1 MKRAAGCGEEE
12 VKARNKRLSI
22 RPLRCYHK
30 RLSRGKQFLNML
42 KVVCISVFASLT
54 LISSAFPTLADI
66 SVMPV
71 SEIREGMRGTARSV
85 FQGSQPEEFN
95 VEILGVLPNWIGP
108 GQDMIVGK
116 LSGANAERTFVF
128 AGMSGSPVYIN
139 GKLVGAIS
147 YSFPFAKEPICGI
160 TPFEQMRS
168 LVEAGP
174 PANGH
179 ARQPVS
185 FSLADLAADRAA
197 PNVGNLSTQGRA
209 ANVFD
214 SALSSVAGQSFVRI
228 ATPATFSG
236 ISQGALDLIAPEFE
250 RAGFVPIAA
259 AGGDGR
265 ISGLKKADATTLLAG
280 DSVVVHLSRGDIQI
294 AAAGTVTHRDGNK
307 IYAFGHPFFSLG
319 SADLPMSE
327 SHVVTVVP
335 NANTSFKLA
344 VSDAMVGAMT
354 QDRATGIYGLLGREP
369 QMLPVTIRIKTS
381 RGRKETVRFET
392 AVDELLT
399 GLILNA
405 GVANTLIGNE
415 RGIGESTIDVG
426 GEIRVRGGDPL
437 KLSRRFVG
445 PQATGLTA
453 AAVSVPVTAL
463 LRAGFDG
470 LEIAGVDIDLSVTEG
485 SRTAVIDRLSI
496 DRNRVRAGETI
507 ELTVSERSEN
517 GEIIIRKVPVTVP
530 AAATPGPLSIT
541 VADGG
546 AAQQASAVTHFTP
559 RSTAE
564 FVSTYNRLKRSDR
577 LYLMISRPAA
587 GVVIGVSEM
596 PGLPPSVLATINS
609 QRSAGTAKPTTN
621 AVLHEY
627 QLPQADMVVT
637 GSQSLT
643 IEVVP

>member
-1 MKRAAGCGEEE
+1 
-12 VKARNKRLSI
+12 
-22 RPLRCYHK
+22 
-30 RLSRGKQFLNML
+30 ML
-42 KVVCISVFASLT
+42 KVVCISVVAFLAL
-54 LISSAFPTLADI
+54 LSSAIPSLADI

-71 SEIREGMRGTARSV
+71 SEIREGMRGTAKSV
-85 FQGSQPEEFN
+85 FRGSQPEEFS

-168 LVEAGP
+168 LVEAAPQTIGQ
-174 PANGH
+174 

-185 FSLADLAADRAA
+185 FSLADLATDRAT
-197 PNVGNLSTQGRA
+197 PDVGGLSSQGTA

-214 SALSSVAGQSFVRI
+214 AALSSVAVQSFVRI
-228 ATPATFSG
+228 ATPVTFSG
-236 ISQGALDLIAPEFE
+236 ISQRALDLIAPEFE

-265 ISGLKKADATTLLAG
+265 MSGLKKADATTLLAG

-335 NANTSFKLA
+335 NTNNSFKLA
-344 VSDAMVGAMT
+344 VSDALVGSMT
-354 QDRATGIYGLLGREP
+354 QDRATGIYGMLGREP
-369 QMLPVTIRIKTS
+369 QMMPVTIRINTS

-392 AVDELLT
+392 AVDDLLT

-405 GVANTLIGNE
+405 GIANTLIGNE
-415 RGIGESTIDVG
+415 RGIGESTIEVG
-426 GEIRVRGGDPL
+426 GEIRIRGGAPL
-437 KLSRRFVG
+437 RLSRRFVG

-470 LEIAGVDIDLSVTEG
+470 LQITGVDVDLSVTEG
-485 SRTAVIDRLSI
+485 SRTAVIDRLSV
-496 DRNRVRAGETI
+496 DRNRVRAGESVEVT
-507 ELTVSERSEN
+507 LNQRSAN
-517 GEIIIRKVPVTVP
+517 GEIVTRKIPVTVP
-530 AAATPGPLSIT
+530 EAAMPGPLSIT

-559 RSTAE
+559 LSTAE
-564 FVSTYNRLKRSDR
+564 FVSTFNRLKRSDR
-577 LYLMISRPAA
+577 LYLMMSRPSVGA
-587 GVVIGVSEM
+587 VIGVSEM

-609 QRSAGTAKPTTN
+609 QRSAGMVKPTTN
-621 AVLHEY
+621 AVLAEFE
-627 QLPQADMVVT
+627 LPPSDLVVT

-643 IEVVP
+643 IEVVR